1 MRHKFFVMQPKVA
14 KRGPIS
20 TESGEPFQA
29 IEFQTNMRHK
39 IFMAAFVVI
48 LATAM
53 FGWFFV
59 LTWGFTKLIGFF

>member
-1 MRHKFFVMQPKVA
+1 MRHKFFVVQPKV
-14 KRGPIS
+14 KKGVPIS

-29 IEFQTNMRHK
+29 IELQTNMKHK
-39 IFMAAFVVI
+39 IFMAVFVII

-53 FGWFFV
+53 VGWFFL

>member
-1 MRHKFFVMQPKVA
+1 
-14 KRGPIS
+14 
-20 TESGEPFQA
+20 
-29 IEFQTNMRHK
+29 
-39 IFMAAFVVI
+39 MAAFVVI

>member
-1 MRHKFFVMQPKVA
+1 MRHKFFRRATKGQKG
-14 KRGPIS
+14 GPIS
-20 TESGEPFQA
+20 TGSGVQA
-29 IEFQTNMRHK
+29 IELQTNMRHK